1 MHTGGPGG
9 SGQSAECE
17 SEDIEAGVVFST
29 ATGEDGDDKETT
41 IVKVKKKVQ
50 KKSKEG
56 NEGSERTVG

>member
-1 MHTGGPGG
+1 MHIGGPGG

-17 SEDIEAGVVFST
+17 REDIEAGVVVST

-50 KKSKEG
+50 
-56 NEGSERTVG
+56 ERKGARK